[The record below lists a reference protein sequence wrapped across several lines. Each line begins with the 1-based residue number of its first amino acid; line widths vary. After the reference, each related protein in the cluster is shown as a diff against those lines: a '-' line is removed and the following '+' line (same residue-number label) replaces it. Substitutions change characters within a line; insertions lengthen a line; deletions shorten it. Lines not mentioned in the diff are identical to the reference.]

1 MTFFP
6 FAPAPPREA
15 APPAVV
21 GPGDS
26 ALTVTLPH
34 QLCEAGEGPGVG
46 QTQWVTV
53 LQPEALTPSFL
64 HRGRSPTCGLPALA
78 SLPWPVPWP
87 RCWTAELPLHAEPA
101 GWPQLQSSPGV
112 PRVPTRPRAWGCGAG
127 CSDEHGGAAQP
138 GPAPRPLGSSP
149 AGQVGGLNEP
159 APAPTTSVPCG
170 VTGGISHR
178 QAQDAQRCRWPGLA
192 CGQHRG
198 QLLPVLV
205 GAASNGPAQPADP
218 ARSLGSAQTQ
228 PG

>member
-64 HRGRSPTCGLPALA
+64 HRGRSPKCGLPALA
-78 SLPWPVPWP
+78 
-87 RCWTAELPLHAEPA
+87 
-101 GWPQLQSSPGV
+101 
-112 PRVPTRPRAWGCGAG
+112 
-127 CSDEHGGAAQP
+127 
-138 GPAPRPLGSSP
+138 RPL
-149 AGQVGGLNEP
+149 ATVLVCRVAFARRARWV
-159 APAPTTSVPCG
+159 APAAIFP
-170 VTGGISHR
+170 
-178 QAQDAQRCRWPGLA
+178 W
-192 CGQHRG
+192 
-198 QLLPVLV
+198 
-205 GAASNGPAQPADP
+205 GP
-218 ARSLGSAQTQ
+218 
-228 PG
+228 